1 MAAIPDYASGATEHW
16 GLITYRESNLVLDPK
31 QSSFAN
37 RVRVA
42 DVIAHE
48 LAHQVSWPPTQ
59 FYSVGIFC
67 KNKSWICQK
76 GKKSLICLEGKSIT
90 PHHGNTILF
99 RSSQQLPRLR
109 LGPLKGFFDLTR
121 RPSRALN
128 SPCALLLEL
137 QRNKDTVSVMCVTL
151 GAEMQGHRSK
161 QLMQAYDHVFGNHTY
176 GP

>member
-1 MAAIPDYASGATEHW
+1 MLPQSYFNIDYPLPKLDMAAIPDYASGATEHW

-67 KNKSWICQK
+67 KTS
-76 GKKSLICLEGKSIT
+76 
-90 PHHGNTILF
+90 
-99 RSSQQLPRLR
+99 
-109 LGPLKGFFDLTR
+109 
-121 RPSRALN
+121 
-128 SPCALLLEL
+128 
-137 QRNKDTVSVMCVTL
+137 
-151 GAEMQGHRSK
+151 HRF
-161 QLMQAYDHVFGNHTY
+161 AR
-176 GP
+176 